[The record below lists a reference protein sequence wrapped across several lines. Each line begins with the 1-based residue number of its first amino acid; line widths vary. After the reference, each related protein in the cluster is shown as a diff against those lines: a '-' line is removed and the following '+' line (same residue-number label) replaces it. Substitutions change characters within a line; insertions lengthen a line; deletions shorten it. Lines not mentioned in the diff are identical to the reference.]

1 MEAAGRL
8 ISLGY
13 DIEQGGRKGVH
24 FGSCQEGHRVA
35 STSLAMEVG
44 KQLQGPRVAS
54 EEQGGSPEWQGNCAQ
69 AFGSCLRG
77 KEREKKEN
85 RNEYQ
90 SMH

>member
-1 MEAAGRL
+1 MYILAAARKA
-8 ISLGY
+8 
-13 DIEQGGRKGVH
+13 IEWLAWVWQWKLASSCRVH
-24 FGSCQEGHRVA
+24 G
-35 STSLAMEVG
+35 
-44 KQLQGPRVAS
+44 VAS

-77 KEREKKEN
+77 KERKKKEN